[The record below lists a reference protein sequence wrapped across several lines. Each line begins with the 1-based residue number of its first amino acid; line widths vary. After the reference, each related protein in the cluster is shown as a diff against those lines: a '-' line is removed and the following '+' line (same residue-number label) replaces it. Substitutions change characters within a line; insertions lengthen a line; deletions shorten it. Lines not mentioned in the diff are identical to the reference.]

1 MAIARDTTAKNIKPL
16 TGAVVRRF
24 TAGATLSPGELF
36 HLSSDSK
43 CDPCNTAN
51 ITNAAVTGVVLG
63 NADLADGEVFDGV
76 VFGPVNC
83 LTGATPGAVVYAT
96 DTAGEPGETAGTKTC
111 VAGYAES
118 ATVLFVRPF
127 QTVFS

>member
-1 MAIARDTTAKNIKPL
+1 MAIARETTAKLIKPL
-16 TGAVVRRF
+16 GGAIVRRF
-24 TAGATLSPGELF
+24 TAGATISPGELF

-43 CDPCNTAN
+43 CDPCNATN
-51 ITNAAVTGVVLG
+51 ITNAAVTGVALG
-63 NADLADGEVFDGV
+63 DADLADGDVFDGV
-76 VFGPVNC
+76 VYGPVNC
-83 LTGATPGAVVYAT
+83 LTGATVGAVVYAT

-127 QTVFS
+127 QTSFS